1 MRSQKEI
8 VRKINIYKDKLA
20 TAIEEKELYNSDVC
34 PDIDLIIFSLVDK
47 LETLLWVLELDLPEG
62 DILDKLMG
70 VIH

>member
-8 VRKINIYKDKLA
+8 IRKINTYKEKLA
-20 TAIEEKELYNSDVC
+20 VAIEEKELYNSEVC

-47 LETLLWVLELDLPEG
+47 LETLLWVLEMELPEG

>member
-8 VRKINIYKDKLA
+8 VRKINMYKDKLA
-20 TAIEEKELYNSDVC
+20 DAIEEKELYNSEVC
-34 PDIDLIIFSLVDK
+34 PDVDLIIFSLVDK